1 MDESWDFTQ
10 AQARKRGHELAMLR
24 LRWHEAYGL
33 TWDRETKEFVAKR
46 RDNQEDVRADHA
58 TVLEN
63 KIQND
68 YAKNPVPR
76 TFRPGQSE
84 HS

>member
-1 MDESWDFTQ
+1 MDGSWEFTE

-24 LRWHEAYGL
+24 LRWHEAYGV
-33 TWDRETKEFVAKR
+33 TWDRETKELVAKR
-46 RDNQEDVRADHA
+46 RDNQEEVRADNA
-58 TVLEN
+58 ADLEI

-68 YAKNPVPR
+68 YAENPVPR
-76 TFRPGQSE
+76 AFRLDQSE